1 MRNYFLHVGA
11 FQIHS
16 VFRQMLSNCIRCFW
30 SHKSRKEGLV
40 NAGWS
45 GRSYIVLLVVL
56 ILNVDDGQM
65 YGLSMLATNVFKT
78 GHSKL

>member
-1 MRNYFLHVGA
+1 
-11 FQIHS
+11 
-16 VFRQMLSNCIRCFW
+16 MLLESQEQ
-30 SHKSRKEGLV
+30 EGRSV

-56 ILNVDDGQM
+56 VLNVDDGQI

-78 GHSKL
+78 GRSKL